1 MWTAPKSLEKF
12 VRQIPELSIDN
23 VGFPPQLIFQCSLA
37 AVRTHCGT
45 LVGSSPCLCSA
56 KLIWR
61 SAAETSATCGRQT
74 KLMRSKR
81 KEFRRHVYSDP
92 CTETQNSPVESMI
105 QPKHCCFV
113 SRDTCDFFN
122 WLSQLR
128 PDWKKWLKS
137 TIGALEH
144 VIFIFWFCISAFRP
158 TKFSFLIL

>member
-12 VRQIPELSIDN
+12 VRQIPGLSIDS

-92 CTETQNSPVESMI
+92 CTETQIHQWSQWYNPNIAVLCHVI
-105 QPKHCCFV
+105 HVIFL
-113 SRDTCDFFN
+113 N

-128 PDWKKWLKS
+128 PHWKMWLKS
-137 TIGALEH
+137 TIGAHEH
-144 VIFIFWFCISAFRP
+144 VIFIFWFCISAFHP
-158 TKFSFLIL
+158 TKFSLLIL